1 MKKFLKYTVVSI
13 FLIAFLLVTTELTLI
28 YSKFSEKLFN
38 PYYIFKEE
46 FRNPALHKNS
56 NKKSIILMGCSFFYD
71 PFLKEKDIAHTL
83 LSKQTK
89 RNVYNLALTGSS
101 VAESLYILR
110 NYDDNIALKKIL
122 NNDFNIEHIII
133 NYMPW
138 HVKSLLISPRGMC
151 PRFKKDNGKLILN
164 TNPLYN
170 TEICTALNIL
180 VRRNTQYKIPP
191 ITFNLYIEHVKE
203 IKKEIEKQF
212 GKDAKLTILVV
223 KEFGFEDWDKLKKEG
238 INIINLNEILGFDI
252 NTKEYQISYRNDH
265 PNKKAWE
272 VIVPALIKELNL

>member
-1 MKKFLKYTVVSI
+1 
-13 FLIAFLLVTTELTLI
+13 
-28 YSKFSEKLFN
+28 
-38 PYYIFKEE
+38 
-46 FRNPALHKNS
+46 
-56 NKKSIILMGCSFFYD
+56 MGCSFFYD

-180 VRRNTQYKIPP
+180 VRRNTQYN
-191 ITFNLYIEHVKE
+191 TL
-203 IKKEIEKQF
+203 KKSK
-212 GKDAKLTILVV
+212 K
-223 KEFGFEDWDKLKKEG
+223 KLKNNLVKMQNLLFSLSKNLDLKIG
-238 INIINLNEILGFDI
+238 IN
-252 NTKEYQISYRNDH
+252 
-265 PNKKAWE
+265 
-272 VIVPALIKELNL
+272 